1 MTAHPSLAHRVK
13 QLSVAQTLAGVGNRL
28 TPYLYLTPALF
39 FIGLFVLWP
48 VARAF
53 YNSLYDGNL
62 LFPYREYVGPERYVD
77 LLTNERFHQILIQ
90 SAYYLVLM
98 LAGAFALPILLA
110 IVTLNVTEREIG
122 IFQSVFFLPTV
133 IAANIA
139 VSVWIWFYNPTG
151 GLFNTVLKAFGAEPV
166 VWLRDKDLVIP
177 AVALAP
183 SGSSL
188 ASTI

>member
-98 LAGAFALPILLA
+98 LAARSRPIPLA
-110 IVTLNVTEREIG
+110 IVTLKSPSAR
-122 IFQSVFFLPTV
+122 S
-133 IAANIA
+133 
-139 VSVWIWFYNPTG
+139 
-151 GLFNTVLKAFGAEPV
+151 AF
-166 VWLRDKDLVIP
+166 
-177 AVALAP
+177 
-183 SGSSL
+183 SSRCF
-188 ASTI
+188 SCRP